1 MAVIADRPLTTGEER
16 TADEIVHDEDEF
28 IGSQPIYVWEVPV
41 RVTHWLIVISIVV
54 LSVTGLYIH
63 APFLVPSKPVEASSQ
78 MASVR
83 FWHEM
88 FALVFSLSIA
98 VRFYWGF
105 VGNSFSSWRQIVP
118 HRREQFYWLRE
129 MGKYY
134 SFRRRHPVPYTGHN
148 HLAGLAYT
156 VVSIGLFA
164 QVLTGM
170 LLMGWIMQS
179 GPIHTLFGWGWIVPG
194 GIQTVRVLHY
204 ILTFLF
210 AAFAIHHVYSAIL
223 VDIEE
228 RNGVLSSMFS
238 GYKNIKID
246 QTVEALGLVGHAP
259 EERARTAKAQP
270 ANGASSGANGAAS
283 GASNGASGG
292 TSNGAGDGSPG
303 GGDAHA

>member
-1 MAVIADRPLTTGEER
+1 MAATAEPRPGPAEARPAAARSADDDTGY
-16 TADEIVHDEDEF
+16 

-54 LSVTGLYIH
+54 LGITGLYIH
-63 APFLVPSKPVEASSQ
+63 APFLVPSRPVEASTQ
-78 MASVR
+78 MANVR
-83 FWHEM
+83 FWHEI
-88 FALVFSLSIA
+88 FAIVFSLSIA

-105 VGNSFSSWRQIVP
+105 VGNSFASWGQIIP
-118 HRREQFYWLRE
+118 HRREQFYWMRE

-134 SFRRRHPVPYTGHN
+134 TFRRRHPVPYTGHN

-156 VVSIGLFA
+156 IVSIGLFA
-164 QVLTGM
+164 QVLTGL
-170 LLMGWIMQS
+170 LLMGWIMQ
-179 GPIHTLFGWGWIVPG
+179 GGGLINVLFGWGGAVPG

-228 RNGVLSSMFS
+228 RNGVVSSIFS
-238 GYKNIKID
+238 GYKNIRTD

-259 EERARTAKAQP
+259 EEKARSNT
-270 ANGASSGANGAAS
+270 NGASTES
-283 GASNGASGG
+283 
-292 TSNGAGDGSPG
+292 D
-303 GGDAHA
+303 DA